1 MRATIEATRER
12 ARARERE
19 RARHST
25 RTRKHTE
32 RARGRNKQTTAR
44 EERREEERIC
54 SVKTIGAYERPYE
67 SVVFR
72 FARLY
77 FFGAFASSL
86 IRLFAR
92 CRTRRSRSLLISCAF
107 ARDIRAKR
115 DPRQE
120 RERPNKHKRERE
132 RTAIH
137 NTSNMATAGGQ
148 YFELYRKSTMGVT
161 LTEALDELVQN
172 GSIPP
177 ALALKVL
184 QQFDKVLVTDSRSIS
199 CGCPPLALLLTSLAR
214 SSPRSRSPR
223 CSPTRSRPRSTSRAT
238 STPSASATTCG
249 PSSCRTPPSRPT
261 PRPSTPRWS
270 RSSRVAKTRIP
281 ASSARHT
288 RSMLV
293 PSLSPSLSECILS
306 VSGYDV
312 RT

>member
-1 MRATIEATRER
+1 MEREAGKTRVGRVAPKELGVRVRAIIEATRE
-12 ARARERE
+12 RARERE

-25 RTRKHTE
+25 RTRKHRE
-32 RARGRNKQTTAR
+32 QQANNSKRG
-44 EERREEERIC
+44 EEERIC

-72 FARLY
+72 FAP
-77 FFGAFASSL
+77 FFLRCAFASSL

-92 CRTRRSRSLLISCAF
+92 YRTRRSRSLLISCAF

-199 CGCPPLALLLTSLAR
+199 CGVLLLLSSSPRSLAR
-214 SSPRSRSPR
+214 SLVAQSFSEVLANKVKAKINIKGHLHTFRF
-223 CSPTRSRPRSTSRAT
+223 CDNVWTFILQNAT
-238 STPSASATTCG
+238 FKTDTETINTEVVKIVACG
-249 PSSCRTPPSRPT
+249 QDT
-261 PRPSTPRWS
+261 
-270 RSSRVAKTRIP
+270 
-281 ASSARHT
+281 HT
-288 RSMLV
+288 
-293 PSLSPSLSECILS
+293 
-306 VSGYDV
+306 GK
-312 RT
+312 